1 MSYGRGD
8 FGDSA
13 SQLGASPLTTGG
25 SSSATMDYQRLTS
38 VVASNTTKIGQNN
51 KEITRLAQDIGT
63 ERDGA
68 SVRDQLQQRQ
78 QATRKLCKDTERFLK
93 ELKALPSPEQESER
107 RQRRVML
114 TKLANTFS
122 NCLNEFQKA
131 QRESLE
137 KEKMAMKSQSS
148 NEEKNHLINMENT
161 GQVQVQQQLSQ
172 EEYAAMQER
181 ENAIAQLEVSEAER
195 ELRAQ
200 EDLEMRQLE
209 NDITTM
215 AEVFSE
221 VQKLVTDQGE
231 VVDSIETNIENAVV
245 DIQQGNTQLRQA
257 RDHQRSARKKKFVIA
272 GICLIFILVLF
283 LIIYF
288 SIPSSS

>member
-1 MSYGRGD
+1 MARSHSYQSLAMSHAHPRYFTFRSLVLASNKVKTKKKVKNWIFPPRQRETGLQRMSYGRGD

-13 SQLGASPLTTGG
+13 SQLGTSPLATGG

-68 SVRDQLQQRQ
+68 SVRDQLWVNLSMIHNLWLITSFRQQRQ

-137 KEKMAMKSQSS
+137 KEKMAMKSQST

-161 GQVQVQQQLSQ
+161 
-172 EEYAAMQER
+172 
-181 ENAIAQLEVSEAER
+181 
-195 ELRAQ
+195 
-200 EDLEMRQLE
+200 
-209 NDITTM
+209 
-215 AEVFSE
+215 
-221 VQKLVTDQGE
+221 
-231 VVDSIETNIENAVV
+231 
-245 DIQQGNTQLRQA
+245 
-257 RDHQRSARKKKFVIA
+257 
-272 GICLIFILVLF
+272 
-283 LIIYF
+283 
-288 SIPSSS
+288 

>member
-13 SQLGASPLTTGG
+13 SQLGTSPLATGG

-137 KEKMAMKSQSS
+137 KEKMAMKSQST

-161 GQVQVQQQLSQ
+161 YPFSGQVQVQQQLSQ

-181 ENAIAQLEVSEAER
+181 ENAIAQLEADIADVNMIFK
-195 ELRAQ
+195 
-200 EDLEMRQLE
+200 DLASM
-209 NDITTM
+209 
-215 AEVFSE
+215 VH
-221 VQKLVTDQGE
+221 DQGE
-231 VVDSIETNIENAVV
+231 IIDSIETNIENAVV

>member
-13 SQLGASPLTTGG
+13 SQLGTSPLATGG

-137 KEKMAMKSQSS
+137 KEKMAMKSQST

-181 ENAIAQLEVSEAER
+181 ENAIAQLEADIADVNMIFK
-195 ELRAQ
+195 
-200 EDLEMRQLE
+200 DLASM
-209 NDITTM
+209 
-215 AEVFSE
+215 VH
-221 VQKLVTDQGE
+221 DQGE
-231 VVDSIETNIENAVV
+231 IIDSIETNIENAVV

>member
-13 SQLGASPLTTGG
+13 SQLGASPLTTG

-38 VVASNTTKIGQNN
+38 VVASNTTKISQNN
-51 KEITRLAQDIGT
+51 KEIHRLAQDIGT
-63 ERDGA
+63 ERDGD
-68 SVRDQLQQRQ
+68 SVREQLQQRQ

-93 ELKALPSPEQESER
+93 DLKALPNPEQESER

-137 KEKMAMKSQSS
+137 KEKMAMKSQAT
-148 NEEKNHLINMENT
+148 NQEEKNHLINMENT

-181 ENAIAQLEVSEAER
+181 ENAIAQLEADIADVNMIFK
-195 ELRAQ
+195 
-200 EDLEMRQLE
+200 DLASMVM
-209 NDITTM
+209 IK
-215 AEVFSE
+215 AKS
-221 VQKLVTDQGE
+221 
-231 VVDSIETNIENAVV
+231 
-245 DIQQGNTQLRQA
+245 
-257 RDHQRSARKKKFVIA
+257 
-272 GICLIFILVLF
+272 
-283 LIIYF
+283 
-288 SIPSSS
+288 SIPLKQISKMLSSIFNRVTHSSDKPATTRGQPEKRSS